1 MKLVTAILQP
11 STLGR
16 VQAALSGFGVGGL
29 TVSGI
34 EEVTGEPRVEVYRAR
49 ALVSHTAARI
59 RLEVVVADEDAPDVV
74 RIIASAA
81 RSAHGD
87 PGRVWTQRIV
97 EFVRIRTRERG
108 LSAL

>member
-11 STLGR
+11 SALTEVL
-16 VQAALSGFGVGGL
+16 AALAGFGVGGL

-34 EEVTGEPRVEVYRAR
+34 EEVTGEPRIEVYRAR
-49 ALVSHTAARI
+49 TLVSHTAARI
-59 RLEVVVADEDAPDVV
+59 RLEIVTADADAPDVV
-74 RIIASAA
+74 RVIASAA
-81 RSAHGD
+81 RSEHGD
-87 PGRVWTQRIV
+87 PGRVWTQTIL